1 MFRSVRNSELCFMI
15 HLNIDIFQHLLCS
28 PLSNFSICVLQDTVV
43 ALDALGKFAEKTFT
57 KELNKTVT
65 VTINGVQSDH
75 SITDKNRYER
85 RKFEVSVSH
94 NQTGLSYIV

>member
-1 MFRSVRNSELCFMI
+1 M
-15 HLNIDIFQHLLCS
+15 
-28 PLSNFSICVLQDTVV
+28 V

-85 RKFEVSVSH
+85 RKFEVSVSSLWH
-94 NQTGLSYIV
+94 MIK